1 MDKNSEKI
9 RGIFYIVIS
18 SIAFGVMPILAKLS
32 YKGGANAISTIALR
46 FTFASIFMFFYIKSQ
61 KISLKLSKQQ
71 LIRIILLGIFGYSMT
86 SILLFISYNYVDVG
100 IAGMILYTYPLIV
113 MVLSIIIYK
122 EKFKVKKFAC
132 LLISILG
139 LFIMLDTKAGNIN
152 ILGVTLVMIAAL
164 CYAIYILGV
173 SNPLF
178 KNINSYVITFY
189 ISVTSAVMGGGIG
202 IITHSF
208 NHKINFYGIIAIL
221 LIAFIS
227 TVIALMAFLKGV
239 KLIGP
244 TNSAIF
250 SALEPIVALILGV
263 IVLGEPLTL
272 KVIAGSS
279 LIVISIVQLAKDT
292 VKN

>member
-272 KVIAGSS
+272 KVIAGSI